1 MLKAIK
7 PKQKLKIMSKLI
19 TSEVKKATNEKAFR
33 MPLGTYS
40 RLKVNNII
48 SDIVINPTSS
58 GVWFHNE
65 PGTIGK
71 DISSKIICF
80 ISYKNLK

>member
-1 MLKAIK
+1 MKN
-7 PKQKLKIMSKLI
+7 LI
-19 TSEVKKATNEKAFR
+19 TSEVKKATNEKVFR

-40 RLKVNNII
+40 RLKVNNEI
-48 SDIVINPTSS
+48 SNIVVNPTSS

-65 PGTIGK
+65 PSTIGK

-80 ISYKNLK
+80 ISYNDLKQN